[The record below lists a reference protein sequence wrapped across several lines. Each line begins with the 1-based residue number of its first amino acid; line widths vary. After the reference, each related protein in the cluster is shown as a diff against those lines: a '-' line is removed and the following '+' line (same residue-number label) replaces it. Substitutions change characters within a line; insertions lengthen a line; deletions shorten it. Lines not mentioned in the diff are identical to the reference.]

1 MDIQLKKETTNKMFD
16 MKKIIPFIMATA
28 LLASCNNA
36 SQDPSGKAPTQCRV
50 FTVERADRMLN
61 TEYAASLEGRQIV
74 EIRPQV
80 SGNITRI
87 CIGEGDAVKRGQT
100 LFVIDQVPYKAALA
114 VAKANVE
121 SAEAKVTAARMTAE
135 SKEQLYAKSVVSEF
149 DMLLSKSELA
159 TAEAA
164 LAQAKAQVTNAAN
177 NLSYTEVKS
186 PVDGKAGMIAYR
198 VGALVSSNITTPLVT
213 VSDDSEVYAYFS
225 VNEKRLLDMTA
236 GSASTEEFVASIP
249 EVSLLLSN
257 GMPYTEKGH
266 VAAVSGIVDRSTG
279 AVSLRADFPNTGGQ
293 LRHGGTA
300 TVVMPSSLH
309 DVMVIPQTATYE
321 IQEKKFVFR
330 VVDGVAHSQE
340 VQVYRLNDGHEYV
353 VESGLQPGDV
363 IVAEGAGLMKDGTKI
378 EVKQ

>member
-1 MDIQLKKETTNKMFD
+1 
-16 MKKIIPFIMATA
+16 MKKILPFFMVTA
-28 LLASCNNA
+28 LLVSCNNT
-36 SQDPSGKAPTQCRV
+36 SQDSTGKAATQCRL
-50 FTVERADRMLN
+50 FTVERADRTLN

-121 SAEAKVTAARMTAE
+121 SAEAKVSAARMTAE
-135 SKEQLYAKSVVSEF
+135 SKQQLYQKSVVSEF

-164 LAQAKAQVTNAAN
+164 LAQAKAELTNAAN

-236 GSASTEEFVASIP
+236 TSASNEEFVASIP

-257 GMPYTEKGH
+257 GMPYAEKGH

-279 AVSLRADFPNTGGQ
+279 AVSLRADFPNASGQ

-330 VVDGVAHSQE
+330 VEDGVAHSQE

-353 VESGLQPGDV
+353 VESGLKPGDV

-378 EVKQ
+378 EAKQ

>member
-1 MDIQLKKETTNKMFD
+1 
-16 MKKIIPFIMATA
+16 MKRALPFFMAVV
-28 LLASCNNA
+28 LLASCSNTPQDRVGNA
-36 SQDPSGKAPTQCRV
+36 ATQCRL
-50 FTVERADRMLN
+50 FTVELADRMLN
-61 TEYAASLEGRQIV
+61 TQYVASLEGRQIV

-135 SKEQLYAKSVVSEF
+135 SKQQLYAKSVVSEY

-164 LAQAKAQVTNAAN
+164 LAQAKAQLTNAAN

-198 VGALVSSNITTPLVT
+198 VGALVSSNIATPLVT

-236 GSASTEEFVASIP
+236 GSTSTDEFVASIP

-257 GMPYTEKGH
+257 GTPYAEKGH
-266 VAAVSGIVDRSTG
+266 VTAVSGIVDRNTG
-279 AVSLRADFPNTGGQ
+279 AVSLRADFPNAGGL

-300 TVVMPSSLH
+300 TVIMPASLH
-309 DVMVIPQTATYE
+309 NVMVIPQTATYE

-353 VESGLQPGDV
+353 VESGLDPGDV
-363 IVAEGAGLMKDGTKI
+363 IVAEGAGLMKEGTKI
-378 EVKQ
+378 EVRQ

>member
-1 MDIQLKKETTNKMFD
+1 
-16 MKKIIPFIMATA
+16 MKRILPFFLAA
-28 LLASCNNA
+28 VVLASCT
-36 SQDPSGKAPTQCRV
+36 STTQDRRNDAPTQCRL
-50 FTVERADRMLN
+50 FTVERADRTLN
-61 TEYAASLEGRQIV
+61 TQYAASLEGRQIV

-100 LFVIDQVPYKAALA
+100 LFVIDQVPYRAALA

-135 SKEQLYAKSVVSEF
+135 SKQQLYVKNVVSEF

-198 VGALVSSNITTPLVT
+198 VGALVSSNIATPLVT
-213 VSDDSEVYAYFS
+213 VSDDSEVYAYYA
-225 VNEKRLLDMTA
+225 VNEKRLLDMTS
-236 GSASTEEFVASIP
+236 GFASIDAFVASIP

-257 GMPYTEKGH
+257 GQPYAEKGR

-279 AVSLRADFPNTGGQ
+279 SVSIRADFPNPGGL
-293 LRHGGTA
+293 LRNGGSA
-300 TVVMPSSLH
+300 TVIMPSSLH
-309 DVMVIPQTATYE
+309 DAMVIPQSATYE

-353 VESGLQPGDV
+353 VESGLEPGDV
-363 IVAEGAGLMKDGTKI
+363 IVAEGAGLMKEGTKI
-378 EVKQ
+378 QERQ